1 MKKYLA
7 VLMVLALVISIFP
20 YQFGQAQSTEP
31 IVKVKLIN
39 YLGNKTEVTLKPNGD
54 YITNDSN
61 VVLKAGQT
69 YLLKQENAKLSLYQ
83 NGSFIKS
90 YETFSVQPV
99 QARTQLSINNRLY
112 LGSFDFTIENNLY
125 VRPINSVYMEDYLK
139 GVVPIEMYPSWNLE
153 ALKTQAVA
161 ARTYAMSYL
170 NRGIIN
176 DTISYQVYGG
186 YIWTP
191 NTTKAVDDT
200 KGQVLLVNGRLID
213 AVYSASNG
221 GMTESNANAWGNI
234 AVPYL
239 TIKEDAF
246 DPKTPWSFSF
256 QKTQI
261 DLTGKDLAKSS
272 EWWTST
278 KEVDASIA
286 YNLKMWLNTNG
297 YANKEIK
304 IVSISDFSLHGMGTG
319 GRMSKGN
326 ITVDFLVKDLT
337 DVGGV
342 LIPQRVS
349 YKDASISRIRAMIG
363 NRVMLSYLVDSV
375 YTDSTVVS
383 VKGRGDGHG
392 VGMSQWGAKYMGDA
406 GKSYEDILKFYYT
419 GVTITPSYVASDK
432 SVAPATI
439 TAVNSPVV
447 PEVQGI
453 STETEPAV
461 TESVESEPVVMV
473 PVPDTRA
480 PIIRDV
486 LNSFNE
492 AKKIVT
498 LTYSIDEESL
508 VTVYVKDSK
517 GNILQNIEKQ
527 VKKVAG
533 KYTIDWNVSSV
544 PNGDYTFGIIATDVA
559 GNTASAVSKVTV
571 KKPIPAPVKDT
582 KAPTIKNVTA
592 THNNTT
598 KKMTLVYAVD
608 EASNVSIN
616 VKDSKGK
623 LVKTLQGST
632 KKAAGTYSLAWDASK
647 NANGNYTFD
656 IVASDLSNNRS
667 TSSKKIALNNIF
679 KGKITVNNV
688 VIRQKTSSSSK
699 ALGRLNKNNEVVVIQ
714 KTGTWYYIQSGKT
727 KGYITSRQINN
738 IK

>member
-1 MKKYLA
+1 
-7 VLMVLALVISIFP
+7 MVFSIIISLFP
-20 YQFGQAQSTEP
+20 FPFVQAQNSEP
-31 IVKVKLIN
+31 IVKVKLTN

-61 VVLKAGQT
+61 VVLKAGET
-69 YLLKQENAKLSLYQ
+69 YLLKQENGKLSLYQ

-90 YETFSVQPV
+90 YETFSTQPI
-99 QARTQLSINNRLY
+99 QPRTQLSINNRLY
-112 LGSFDFTIENNLY
+112 LGSFDFIIENGLY

-191 NTTKAVDDT
+191 STTKAVDDT
-200 KGQVLLVNGRLID
+200 KGQVLLLNGRLID

-221 GMTESNANAWGNI
+221 GMTESNANAWGNM

-256 QKTQI
+256 NKTQI
-261 DLTGKDLAKSS
+261 DLTGKDLSKSS

-278 KEVDASIA
+278 KEVDATIA
-286 YNLKMWLNTNG
+286 YNIKMWLNKNG
-297 YANKEIK
+297 YANKDIK
-304 IVSISDFSLHGMGTG
+304 IVTVSDFSLHGVGTG

-326 ITVDFLVKDLT
+326 ITVDFLVKDIT
-337 DVGGV
+337 DATGTLV
-342 LIPQRVS
+342 PQRVS
-349 YKDASISRIRAMIG
+349 YKDASVSRIRAMIG
-363 NRVMLSYLVDSV
+363 NRVILSYLVDSV
-375 YTDSTVVS
+375 NTESTVVY

-419 GVTITPSYVASDK
+419 GVTITPSYEASDK
-432 SVAPATI
+432 MVAPTTI
-439 TAVNSPVV
+439 TAVNAPVV

-453 STETEPAV
+453 STEHEEIV
-461 TESVESEPVVMV
+461 PVV
-473 PVPDTRA
+473 DTKA
-480 PIIRDV
+480 PIIRD
-486 LNSFNE
+486 LSNSYYE
-492 AKKIVT
+492 AKKMVS

-517 GNILQNIEKQ
+517 GTILQNVEKQ

-533 KYTIDWNVSSV
+533 KYTVDWNISSV
-544 PNGDYTFGIIATDVA
+544 PNGEYTFGIIATDVV
-559 GNTASAVSKVTV
+559 GNTASAVSRFTV
-571 KKPIPAPVKDT
+571 KKPIPVPVKDT

-598 KKMTLVYAVD
+598 KKVTLVYAVD
-608 EASNVSIN
+608 ETSNVSIN

-623 LVKTLQGST
+623 LVKTLQSST
-632 KKAAGTYSLAWDASK
+632 KKAAGTHSIAWDASK
-647 NANGNYTFD
+647 NANGIYTFE
-656 IVASDLSNNRS
+656 IVASDLTNNRS
-667 TSSKKIALNNIF
+667 NSSKKITLNNIF

-727 KGYITSRQINN
+727 KGYITSRQISN

>member
-1 MKKYLA
+1 MKKIL
-7 VLMVLALVISIFP
+7 VVVMVLSMVISLFP
-20 YQFGQAQSTEP
+20 FQFGQAESIEP
-31 IVKVKLIN
+31 IVKVKLTN
-39 YLGNKTEVTLKPNGD
+39 YLGNKSEITIKPNGD

-69 YLLKQENAKLSLYQ
+69 YLLKQENGKLSLYQ
-83 NGSFIKS
+83 NGSFINS
-90 YETFSVQPV
+90 YETFSTQPV

-112 LGSFDFTIENNLY
+112 LGSFDFIIENGLY

-200 KGQVLLVNGRLID
+200 KGQVLLSNGRLID

-239 TIKEDAF
+239 TIKEDAY
-246 DPKTPWSFSF
+246 DPKTLWSFSF

-261 DLTGKDLAKSS
+261 DLTGKDLSKSS
-272 EWWTST
+272 EWWAST
-278 KEVDASIA
+278 KEVDATIA
-286 YNLKMWLNTNG
+286 YNLKMWLNANG
-297 YANKEIK
+297 YANKDIK
-304 IVSISDFSLHGMGTG
+304 IVSISDFSLSGMGTG

-337 DVGGV
+337 DAGGV

-349 YKDASISRIRAMIG
+349 YKDVSISRIRAMIG

-375 YTDSTVVS
+375 QTENTVVS

-419 GVTITPSYVASDK
+419 GVTITPSYEASDK
-432 SVAPATI
+432 SVAPSTI
-439 TAVNSPVV
+439 TAVNASVV

-453 STETEPAV
+453 STEPEDV
-461 TESVESEPVVMV
+461 V
-473 PVPDTRA
+473 PVLDTKA

-486 LNSFNE
+486 LNSYND

-517 GNILQNIEKQ
+517 GNIVQNIEKQ

-533 KYTIDWNVSSV
+533 KYTLDWNVATV
-544 PNGDYTFGIIATDVA
+544 ADGEYTFGIIATDVA
-559 GNTASAVSKVTV
+559 GNTASAVSKFTV

-598 KKMTLVYAVD
+598 KKVTLVYAVD
-608 EASNVSIN
+608 ETSNISIN

-623 LVKTLQGST
+623 LVKTLQSTT
-632 KKAAGTYSLAWDASK
+632 KKGAGTYSIVWDASK
-647 NANGNYTFD
+647 NANGTYTFD
-656 IVASDLSNNRS
+656 IVASDLSNNRA
-667 TSSKKIALNNIF
+667 TSSKKITLNNIF

-727 KGYITSRQINN
+727 KGYITSRQISN